1 MDDNPNE
8 IFDLDVINTGLV
20 TKEEHLTELRD
31 ATEGTFLEG
40 LPDELEENANM
51 DWMDV
56 LVENESEITVD
67 AVIGQEGID
76 GEDIMEKPEIIK
88 LLAKSDKS
96 NWNDPSQ
103 TLSIAARFIGE
114 AIEGEFDSDSELIE
128 YVETTDENILFEGES
143 AEDLRED
150 YSKLRNTEKE
160 EQSMNLLSLFTPDG
174 DFSSLFAQNFIAFAE
189 FIEFSQALLD
199 GWENEPEVGQYGVI
213 ELSPQERDV
222 ENPDNDIESTDT
234 THHIVVKFVDD
245 REDGLSLND
254 ILKDIEDG
262 AKVPEE
268 ENYIVESVKHYRL
281 ELISYDTE
289 LLEYYLQHRIIKADP
304 DEDLWITPGF
314 EEEFHALYDENPLP
328 LDE

>member
-67 AVIGQEGID
+67 AVIGQEDID
-76 GEDIMEKPEIIK
+76 EEDIMEKPEIIK
-88 LLAKSDKS
+88 LLAKSDKA

-114 AIEGEFDSDSELIE
+114 AIEEEFDSDSELIE

-150 YSKLRNTEKE
+150 YSKLRN
-160 EQSMNLLSLFTPDG
+160 
-174 DFSSLFAQNFIAFAE
+174 AE
-189 FIEFSQALLD
+189 
-199 GWENEPEVGQYGVI
+199 GG
-213 ELSPQERDV
+213 
-222 ENPDNDIESTDT
+222 
-234 THHIVVKFVDD
+234 
-245 REDGLSLND
+245 
-254 ILKDIEDG
+254 
-262 AKVPEE
+262 
-268 ENYIVESVKHYRL
+268 
-281 ELISYDTE
+281 
-289 LLEYYLQHRIIKADP
+289 
-304 DEDLWITPGF
+304 
-314 EEEFHALYDENPLP
+314 
-328 LDE
+328 